1 MEHTWCFGT
10 WSTELCNYT
19 HTIIPQPHTLN
30 LATLDVHPH
39 PFPTTLHRQP
49 YQLGY
54 TTSTLFVNLT
64 PSSFFKDVKHPH
76 QYTLIKGALSLHL
89 QSSLLQPNILTL
101 TMLPLHPHSYTL
113 TLTPSLLHPHSY
125 TLTLTPSLLH
135 PHSYTLTLT
144 PSLLH
149 PHSYTLTLTPSL
161 LHSHSYT
168 LTLTPSL
175 LHPHS

>member
-64 PSSFFKDVKHPH
+64 PSSFLIQNF
-76 QYTLIKGALSLHL
+76 LIK
-89 QSSLLQPNILTL
+89 TEF
-101 TMLPLHPHSYTL
+101 
-113 TLTPSLLHPHSY
+113 
-125 TLTLTPSLLH
+125 
-135 PHSYTLTLT
+135 
-144 PSLLH
+144 
-149 PHSYTLTLTPSL
+149 
-161 LHSHSYT
+161 
-168 LTLTPSL
+168 
-175 LHPHS
+175 

>member
-64 PSSFFKDVKHPH
+64 PSSFLRMLNILTSTPSSKELCPYTFSPH
-76 QYTLIKGALSLHL
+76 SCNLT
-89 QSSLLQPNILTL
+89 SSLLQCYL
-101 TMLPLHPHSYTL
+101 
-113 TLTPSLLHPHSY
+113 Y